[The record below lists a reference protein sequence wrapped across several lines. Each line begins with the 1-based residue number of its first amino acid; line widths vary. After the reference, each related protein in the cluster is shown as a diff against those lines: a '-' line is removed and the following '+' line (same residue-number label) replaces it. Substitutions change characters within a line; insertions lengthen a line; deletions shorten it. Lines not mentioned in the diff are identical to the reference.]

1 MTSNQAQRASDAP
14 VSQSTP
20 YAELKLF
27 IGGEWVS
34 GGGRKTQ
41 PVVSPATGVTLG
53 DLPHANAEDLDRAL
67 EAAQSGF
74 IKWRA
79 IAPQERGRILRKAA
93 DLIRERTD
101 PIARIATMEEG
112 KTLAEAKWEV
122 GIAAEIFE
130 WYAEEGRRA
139 YGRVLPQRA
148 PGVRM
153 TVVKEPVGPVAAFA
167 PWNFPLGN
175 PARKIGA
182 ALGAGCSVILK
193 PAEETPASALEIVK
207 CLVDAG
213 LPKGVLSVVFGV
225 PAFVSTHLISSPII
239 RAVHFTG
246 SVPVGKQLMKLAAE
260 GMKRT
265 TMELGGHGPVLVF
278 DDVDLEQVLDLSVGA
293 KYRNSGQV
301 CVSPTRYYVHESIYQ
316 KFVEGFSARAKNW
329 KVGDGLDA
337 ATKMGP
343 MANPRRISAM
353 DMFVSDARS
362 HGGKVGAGGTATK
375 VDGRANGFF
384 FSPTVLSDVP
394 ETARIMNEEPFGPVA
409 IINPFSD
416 FDSVIKAANRLPYGL
431 AAYAFTKSARRVN
444 LLGEQL
450 EAGMIGINSYQIAV
464 PESPFGGIKESG
476 HGSEEGIE
484 GLDACLVTKFITE
497 S

>member
-1 MTSNQAQRASDAP
+1 MTTAAKNFTLHRLLLRVASSPDAITRP
-14 VSQSTP
+14 ASIVAGMSALPTAAAATNYPQLT
-20 YAELKLF
+20 LF
-27 IGGEWVS
+27 IDGEWLGVH
-34 GGGRKTQ
+34 GRKSQ
-41 PVVSPATGVTLG
+41 PVVNPATEEVLG
-53 DLPHANAEDLDRAL
+53 QLPHASAADLDRAL
-67 EAAQSGF
+67 AAGQRAWAE
-74 IKWRA
+74 WRGLR
-79 IAPQERGRILRKAA
+79 PVQRGKILKKAA
-93 DLIRERTD
+93 DLMRARAED
-101 PIARIATMEEG
+101 IARIATLEMG
-112 KTLAEAKWEV
+112 KSIHETRIEV

-139 YGRVLPQRA
+139 YGRVLPQRT

-182 ALGAGCSVILK
+182 ALGAGCTCILK

-213 LPKGVLSVVFGV
+213 LPKGVLSMVFGV

-239 RAVHFTG
+239 RAIHFTG

-353 DMFVSDARS
+353 DMFISDARS
-362 HGGKVGAGGTATK
+362 HGGKVGAGGTAAK
-375 VDGRANGFF
+375 VDGRPNGFYF
-384 FSPTVLSDVP
+384 TPTVLSDVP
-394 ETARIMNEEPFGPVA
+394 ESARIMNEEP
-409 IINPFSD
+409 
-416 FDSVIKAANRLPYGL
+416 
-431 AAYAFTKSARRVN
+431 
-444 LLGEQL
+444 
-450 EAGMIGINSYQIAV
+450 
-464 PESPFGGIKESG
+464 
-476 HGSEEGIE
+476 
-484 GLDACLVTKFITE
+484 
-497 S
+497 